1 MALIFSISSHY
12 WPTFNFSIIV
22 SLHTSFLSKPF
33 TLDPTIFTPIFP
45 PNADEDS
52 IKTSSSL
59 FTSRGSFHPQDI
71 STNFVSIYPAV
82 KKMKF
87 KTAPWRSRLLHDRWL
102 LHDRSRL
109 LEGRSWLLD
118 SRSPLLEGRSRL
130 LELDPRPK
138 NWSTGKIS
146 KFKEEMHEDYSNK
159 FYYKNSSDL
168 RPPPPLPQ
176 KKKKLNK

>member
-1 MALIFSISSHY
+1 MALIFSISSPY

-71 STNFVSIYPAV
+71 STNLVSIYPAV
-82 KKMKF
+82 KKTF
-87 KTAPWRSRLLHDRWL
+87 SGYVRYINLRSFIHSVRTL
-102 LHDRSRL
+102 
-109 LEGRSWLLD
+109 
-118 SRSPLLEGRSRL
+118 
-130 LELDPRPK
+130 
-138 NWSTGKIS
+138 
-146 KFKEEMHEDYSNK
+146 F
-159 FYYKNSSDL
+159 
-168 RPPPPLPQ
+168 
-176 KKKKLNK
+176 